1 MDAKPLR
8 IKFNKVDEIS
18 KIYNGIRYL
27 ELSNSYNEDYYR
39 IYDVIFDRITYV
51 ISEKVVL
58 QIVKL
63 IEKKLTFYNV
73 ITLINSV
80 VTDDKNN
87 YHYNIFLEKDLYKE
101 FNTQYF

>member
-18 KIYNGIRYL
+18 KIYNGLRYL
-27 ELSNSYNEDYYR
+27 ELSNSNNEVYYR
-39 IYDVIFDRITYV
+39 IYDAIFDRITYV
-51 ISEKVVL
+51 ITEKVVL
-58 QIVKL
+58 QIVKP
-63 IEKKLTFYNV
+63 IEKKLTFYN
-73 ITLINSV
+73 LINSV
-80 VTDDKNN
+80 VNEDKNN

>member
-1 MDAKPLR
+1 M
-8 IKFNKVDEIS
+8 
-18 KIYNGIRYL
+18 
-27 ELSNSYNEDYYR
+27 
-39 IYDVIFDRITYV
+39 
-51 ISEKVVL
+51 L

>member
-18 KIYNGIRYL
+18 KIYNGLRYL
-27 ELSNSYNEDYYR
+27 ELSNSNNEVYYR
-39 IYDVIFDRITYV
+39 IYDAIFDRITYV
-51 ISEKVVL
+51 ITEKGVL
-58 QIVKL
+58 QIVKP
-63 IEKKLTFYNV
+63 IEKKLTFYN
-73 ITLINSV
+73 LINSV
-80 VTDDKNN
+80 VNEDKNN

>member
-18 KIYNGIRYL
+18 KIYNGLRYL
-27 ELSNSYNEDYYR
+27 ELSDSNNEVYYR
-39 IYDVIFDRITYV
+39 IYDAIFDRITYV
-51 ISEKVVL
+51 IMEKVVL
-58 QIVKL
+58 QIVKP
-63 IEKKLTFYNV
+63 IEKKLTFYN
-73 ITLINSV
+73 LINSV
-80 VTDDKNN
+80 VNEDKNN

>member
-18 KIYNGIRYL
+18 KIYNGLRYL
-27 ELSNSYNEDYYR
+27 ELSNSNNEVYYR
-39 IYDVIFDRITYV
+39 IYDAIFDRITYV
-51 ISEKVVL
+51 IMEKVVL
-58 QIVKL
+58 QIVKP
-63 IEKKLTFYNV
+63 IEKKLTFYN
-73 ITLINSV
+73 LINSV
-80 VTDDKNN
+80 VNEDKNN